1 MKSLENSVN
10 EKEVTSF
17 YEESL
22 ALIEEAGQILMM
34 NVFIYR
40 LLNTAFDIKEETI
53 SIKDMESVKIIIDL
67 INRIVDD

>member
-1 MKSLENSVN
+1 MKSQENSVN